1 MNEVCPVCGLP
12 KELCSCGE
20 MAKEAEQIK
29 VRVGRRRFG
38 KLVTSISGLESH
50 ERAKELEKIL
60 KKKLACGGT
69 VKGNEI
75 ELQGNHK
82 KNIKEILLMQ
92 GYKEELIDV

>member
-20 MAKEAEQIK
+20 MAKEGEQIK
-29 VRVGRRRFG
+29 VRVLRRRFG
-38 KLVTSISGLESH
+38 KLVTIISGLENH

-75 ELQGNHK
+75 ELQGDHK
-82 KNIKEILLMQ
+82 KKIKEILLTQ